1 MEDKRK
7 FRDEDHPEDVA
18 LLSVAQKAAL
28 FTSKMVIDESFQN
41 ETKVDHL
48 IITENYSKK

>member
-7 FRDEDHPEDVA
+7 FRDEDHPED
-18 LLSVAQKAAL
+18 LSVAQKAAL